1 MGLKDR
7 KRGGGEK
14 WGTNYEQKRE
24 IESEQENEIQMDGRE
39 KVRLATRRMLRGQPV
54 EKSQMLYYH
63 CVLSTVARNNK
74 EYSEQCL
81 NGTEPLDIIV

>member
-1 MGLKDR
+1 MR
-7 KRGGGEK
+7 SK
-14 WGTNYEQKRE
+14 WTAGK
-24 IESEQENEIQMDGRE
+24 